1 MTRAGIAEPVVL
13 GHMYTEACHHHFKNC
28 FLYGGLRNPSMPV
41 EFAKYNNIMLTQRR
55 TLCES
60 FRMNAEY
67 FDTLA
72 ADPNLNSGPA
82 REYYCIRSQLL
93 KECAF
98 RMS

>member
-1 MTRAGIAEPVVL
+1 MTRAGIAGPVVL
-13 GHMYTEACHHHFKNC
+13 GHMYSDACHFRFKNS

-41 EFAKYNNIMLTQRR
+41 EFAKYNNIMLIQRR

-60 FRMNAEY
+60 FQLNAEY
-67 FDTLA
+67 FDSLA
-72 ADPNLNSGPA
+72 AKTDPGGPA
-82 REYYCIRSQLL
+82 HQYYCIRSQLL